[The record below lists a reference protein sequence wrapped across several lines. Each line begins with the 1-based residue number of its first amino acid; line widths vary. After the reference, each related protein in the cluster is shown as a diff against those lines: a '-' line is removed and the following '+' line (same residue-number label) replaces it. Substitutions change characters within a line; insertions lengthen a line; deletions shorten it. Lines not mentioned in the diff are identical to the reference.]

1 MRMYFA
7 PSALPA
13 QAAAP
18 ARAQWRRRAA
28 GRGGPPPAPAVS
40 HARSDNG
47 RRHRP
52 HATNQGRAVHRPPRP
67 QSRRSSSA
75 ARVARLGLAG
85 AVSVALAACSAATT
99 TSGTGTTNRA
109 QTQTS
114 PPPSAAGPL
123 LPRPAAPLTPA
134 QATAVS
140 DSYDDGNNAANARR
154 DPRLLARVETESAL
168 RIDVASYRIFAAQH
182 APAGPDGPLGAFTT
196 VNRRYLIPQLL
207 PTQAPWWLM
216 IARDKPATSPEETLH
231 LFVRDHGAWKV
242 ARLAHGPA
250 GWLPAVATR
259 NGAPVEVNG
268 AELSRAAASPARVG
282 QAVAAA
288 VAGPTVTA
296 GKRPAVTIVGS
307 AALAQMREDFR
318 LGPDVLSRAAAAV
331 APPVYALRTAN
342 GGTLMLL
349 RLQMVRALSV
359 ADGSIVVKDA
369 PDAAFVGTRDRPRL
383 AEIFDYDLATY
394 TPPHGPTRLLALY
407 GGLTDAH

>member
-1 MRMYFA
+1 V
-7 PSALPA
+7 
-13 QAAAP
+13 
-18 ARAQWRRRAA
+18 
-28 GRGGPPPAPAVS
+28 GV
-40 HARSDNG
+40 
-47 RRHRP
+47 
-52 HATNQGRAVHRPPRP
+52 
-67 QSRRSSSA
+67 
-75 ARVARLGLAG
+75 AG

-99 TSGTGTTNRA
+99 ASETGATNRA
-109 QTQTS
+109 QTQASGS
-114 PPPSAAGPL
+114 PSVAGPL

-140 DSYDDGNNAANARR
+140 DDYDEGNNAANARR
-154 DPRLLARVETESAL
+154 DRRLLARVETESAL

-182 APAGPDGPLGAFTT
+182 APGGPDGPLGAFTT
-196 VNRRYLIPQLL
+196 VNRRYLIPHLL
-207 PTQAPWWLM
+207 PAQAPWWLM

-250 GWLPAVATR
+250 GWLPALAIL
-259 NGAPVEVNG
+259 NGAPVEVDG
-268 AELSRAAASPARVG
+268 AELSRAVASPARIG

-296 GKRPAVTIVGS
+296 GKRPAVAIAGS
-307 AALAQMREDFR
+307 PALAQMRADFR
-318 LGPDVLSRAAAAV
+318 LGPGVLSRAAAAV

-359 ADGSIVVKDA
+359 ADGSIVVKTA

-394 TPPHGPTRLLALY
+394 TPPRGPTRLLALY

>member
-7 PSALPA
+7 PSTPPA

-18 ARAQWRRRAA
+18 VGTQWRMRAA
-28 GRGGPPPAPAVS
+28 VRGGPPSAPTVS
-40 HARSDNG
+40 HARVGNG
-47 RRHRP
+47 RRHHS
-52 HATNQGRAVHRPPRP
+52 HATSQGRAVNGRPWP
-67 QSRRSSSA
+67 RRSSSA
-75 ARVARLGLAG
+75 VARLGVAG
-85 AVSVALAACSAATT
+85 AVSVALAACSTATT
-99 TSGTGTTNRA
+99 TSETDPSNRA
-109 QTQTS
+109 QTQAS
-114 PPPSAAGPL
+114 GPPSVAGPL

-140 DSYDDGNNAANARR
+140 DSYDEGNNAANARR

-196 VNRRYLIPQLL
+196 VNRRYLIPHLL

-216 IARDKPATSPEETLH
+216 IARDKPAISPPEETLH
-231 LFVRDHGAWKV
+231 LFVRDHGTWKV

-250 GWLPAVATR
+250 GWLPALATR
-259 NGAPVEVNG
+259 NGAPVEVDG
-268 AELSRAAASPARVG
+268 TELSRAAASPARVG

-296 GKRPAVTIVGS
+296 GNRPPVTIGS
-307 AALAQMREDFR
+307 SVALAQMRADFR

-342 GGTLMLL
+342 GGTLMFL
-349 RLQMVRALSV
+349 RLQLVRALSV